1 MRPPHVLTQLL
12 FALCFAFGTSAQSN
26 NPGRTDRLYTS
37 SGIGFSLPVGE
48 TNEYFGPKFSTTLGV
63 NLGLGKSG
71 LFLYPK
77 VSLHAFEYDQQ
88 ILDPGFNLLFENSRA
103 TTYLLNVALGY
114 RKMVGRFGYYGFIGT
129 GGGFLLTPQVK
140 LTDNNRTATVSNK
153 NNAMTM
159 LESGLGI
166 EYSLG
171 KLSLFLESSF
181 MNGFNKIEGR
191 RFQSVP
197 ISIGI
202 KPNLSSILNDK

>member
-1 MRPPHVLTQLL
+1 MKLLHVPLHL
-12 FALCFAFGTSAQSN
+12 FFGLFITYTCSAQQDALT
-26 NPGRTDRLYTS
+26 RTDRLYTS

-48 TNEYFGPKFSTTLGV
+48 TNDYFAPKFSTTLGA
-63 NLGLGKSG
+63 NIGLGNSG

-77 VSLHAFEYDQQ
+77 VSLHAFQYNQQ

-103 TTYLLNVALGY
+103 TTYLLNVGLGY
-114 RKMVGRFGYYGFIGT
+114 RKIVGRFGYYGFIGT

-140 LTDNNRTATVSNK
+140 LTEGNTTATGSNK
-153 NNAMTM
+153 TNSMTM